1 MKRRMKRR
9 IGPRYI
15 ACNALAVACHA
26 LAIALMAALP
36 THGASAQP
44 AGGVPPVVGIIT
56 VASQPV
62 YDQQSYVG
70 RIESP
75 VIVQLNARVTGY
87 LEQQNFK
94 DGDAVTK
101 GELLYVIEQPPYQ
114 ATVAQAQ
121 ANLEQAMAQSRNASL
136 ALSRSQK
143 LLATPA
149 GQQSTVDAAEA
160 TALSDLAAID
170 AAKAQLQTAQINLG
184 YTEIRAPIDG
194 QISATTVNPGNVVGP
209 TSGTLATI
217 VAQDPMYVAFS
228 LPVVDALNFRQ
239 QNAAQGGLQ
248 NIDLLIK
255 LPDGRTYGQTGKVDF
270 INNQITQNTDTLD
283 WRGTIP
289 NPTLKSTA
297 ALPGAAREL
306 TSGEFVTV
314 ILKSR
319 TATNAITI
327 PRDAVITDQLGDYV
341 LKLSPDNTVTRQ
353 PVTMGAQTNASVE
366 IADGLQPG
374 DKIVT
379 TGIQRIHPGIV
390 VNPQNATN

>member
-15 ACNALAVACHA
+15 ACNALV
-26 LAIALMAALP
+26 IALIAALP
-36 THGASAQP
+36 IHDTSAQP
-44 AGGVPPVVGIIT
+44 AGGAPPVVGIIT

-94 DGDAVTK
+94 DGDSVTK

-121 ANLEQAMAQSRNASL
+121 ANLEQAMAQSHNASL

>member
-1 MKRRMKRR
+1 MGLR
-9 IGPRYI
+9 IRPQ
-15 ACNALAVACHA
+15 NL
-26 LAIALMAALP
+26 LAIALLAGLP
-36 THGASAQP
+36 AHSARAQP
-44 AGGVPPVVGIIT
+44 TAAPPAVGVIT

-87 LEQQNFK
+87 LEQQNFH
-94 DGDAVTK
+94 DGDQVK
-101 GELLYVIEQPPYQ
+101 QGQLLYVIEQPPYQ
-114 ATVAQAQ
+114 AAVTQAQ
-121 ANLEQAMAQSRNASL
+121 AGVEQAIAQARNANL
-136 ALSRSQK
+136 TFSRARQ

-149 GQQSTVDAAEA
+149 GQQSTVDSAQAS
-160 TALSDLAAID
+160 ALSGMAAID
-170 AAKAQLQTAQINLG
+170 SAKAQLQTAQINLG

-194 QISATTVNPGNVVGP
+194 QIGATTVNPGNVVGP
-209 TSGTLATI
+209 TTGTLATI

-228 LPVVDALNFRQ
+228 LPVIDALKFRQ
-239 QNAAQGGLQ
+239 EDAQENAAKGGLQ
-248 NIDLLIK
+248 NIDLLIQ
-255 LPDGRTYGQTGKVDF
+255 LPDGRTYDQTGRVDF

-289 NPTLKSTA
+289 NPPLPGTA

-341 LKLSPDNTVTRQ
+341 LKLSPNNTVARQ
-353 PVTMGAQTNASVE
+353 PVTMGPQTNAAVE
-366 IADGLQPG
+366 ITAGLRPG